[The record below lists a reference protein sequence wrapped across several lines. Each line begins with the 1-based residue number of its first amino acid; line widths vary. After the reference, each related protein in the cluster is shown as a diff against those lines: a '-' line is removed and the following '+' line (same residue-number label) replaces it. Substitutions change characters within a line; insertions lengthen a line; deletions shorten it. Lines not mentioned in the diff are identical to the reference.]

1 MWLICFLGF
10 VGVSSTDKGGSS
22 SLIRSE
28 PPFGIKAFARLFLPV
43 EWVTKVRTA
52 ALFNFV
58 F

>member
-1 MWLICFLGF
+1 M
-10 VGVSSTDKGGSS
+10 
-22 SLIRSE
+22 IRSE